1 MRVLAAADDLDRTA
15 AKKSNDEG
23 LIGPEKA
30 DPQRDDGTSD
40 QPSDSADQAAVT
52 DDAGSDQPYIDP
64 SQRT

>member
-30 DPQRDDGTSD
+30 DP
-40 QPSDSADQAAVT
+40 
-52 DDAGSDQPYIDP
+52 
-64 SQRT
+64 